1 MKNLIIAFALL
12 MTATTI
18 AQEQEDFFLTC
29 ISGDSRNNLGL
40 RTADMAMAIEGHRT
54 AVGKIDGLMN
64 VVDLA
69 PQNFNTANVSGSTL
83 LYSKWGNSGMI
94 RVAGT
99 EYKVKNIN
107 YDIQR
112 GQFLTKLNDGRM
124 ITYDFNG
131 IEEIRVSDDI
141 LKVLYDNSSRAYR
154 VFQVLLE
161 EPEFMVLKGFDL
173 KLVEGSGNP
182 MLNRNTNKIKKTESL
197 FVKQSSDIIAYK
209 GSKRKIMKYIDNDD
223 RLALVKALD
232 IRISGE
238 ALAAK
243 N

>member
-12 MTATTI
+12 MTAPVI
-18 AQEQEDFFLTC
+18 AQEPHFDTC

-69 PQNFNTANVSGSTL
+69 PQNFNTANISGSTL
-83 LYSKWGNSGMI
+83 LYSNWENSGMI

-112 GQFLTKLNDGRM
+112 GEFLTKLNDGRM

-131 IEEIRVSDDI
+131 IEEIRVNDDVF
-141 LKVLYDNSSRAYR
+141 KVLYDNSSHVYR
-154 VFQVLLE
+154 VFQVLME

-197 FVKQSSDIIAYK
+197 FVKQ
-209 GSKRKIMKYIDNDD
+209 
-223 RLALVKALD
+223 
-232 IRISGE
+232 
-238 ALAAK
+238 
-243 N
+243 

>member
-1 MKNLIIAFALL
+1 
-12 MTATTI
+12 
-18 AQEQEDFFLTC
+18 
-29 ISGDSRNNLGL
+29 
-40 RTADMAMAIEGHRT
+40 
-54 AVGKIDGLMN
+54 
-64 VVDLA
+64 
-69 PQNFNTANVSGSTL
+69 
-83 LYSKWGNSGMI
+83 
-94 RVAGT
+94 
-99 EYKVKNIN
+99 
-107 YDIQR
+107 
-112 GQFLTKLNDGRM
+112 
-124 ITYDFNG
+124 
-131 IEEIRVSDDI
+131 VSDDI
-141 LKVLYDNSSRAYR
+141 FKVLYDNSSRAYR

-223 RLALVKALD
+223 RLALLKALD
-232 IRISGE
+232 FKISGE